1 MSYSGTKQEDG
12 MQFQPMYDDGEL
24 FLPKIELNMTCNQ
37 SIGIIT
43 DLKRKQLLMNQLVD
57 HSQYYLFRAG
67 QNEYMR
73 LTVEELITFLI
84 QVTER
89 SERVASLIDYFALKE
104 ERKVKIK
111 NLSSS
116 KRMYVTLL
124 RVFFA
129 HQPTLVLEEPYFYLE
144 ERDRRQFKR
153 ILDDLLK
160 EKQILI
166 LTSNLEDA
174 MISCDAIY
182 RLNDSGFYQLD
193 LRDGE
198 EDKQDV
204 QEQDQANIIIQKIS
218 TRRNDKV
225 ILFNPPE
232 IDFIESSNG
241 SILVYVD
248 GENYDCALTL
258 TELEQ
263 RLLNFGFFRCHRS
276 YIVNLQK
283 VREIITWTKNSYS
296 LRLNSGKDAVVPLSR
311 SKLHELKAL
320 LHL

>member
-1 MSYSGTKQEDG
+1 
-12 MQFQPMYDDGEL
+12 MQFQPIYDSGEF
-24 FLPKIELNMTCNQ
+24 FLPKIELHMTSNQ

-43 DLKRKQLLMNQLVD
+43 DLKRKQLLMNQLAD

-89 SERVASLIDYFALKE
+89 NERVASLIDYFDLKE

-111 NLSSS
+111 DLSPS

-144 ERDRRQFKR
+144 EQDRRQFKR
-153 ILDDLLK
+153 ILDDLSK

-174 MISCDAIY
+174 MISCDDIY
-182 RLNDSGFYQLD
+182 RLNEFGFHPMDIRDSEG
-193 LRDGE
+193 
-198 EDKQDV
+198 DKQEV
-204 QEQDQANIIIQKIS
+204 QEQDQANITLQKIS
-218 TRRNDKV
+218 TKRNDKV

-232 IDFIESSNG
+232 IDFIESING
-241 SILVYVD
+241 SILVHVG
-248 GENYDCALTL
+248 GENYVCALTL

-263 RLLNFGFFRCHRS
+263 RLANFGFFRCHRS

-296 LRLNSGKDAVVPLSR
+296 LRLNTGKDTVVPLSR
-311 SKLHELKAL
+311 SKLHELKTL
-320 LHL
+320 LNI

>member
-1 MSYSGTKQEDG
+1 
-12 MQFQPMYDDGEL
+12 MQFEPVYDDGQL
-24 FLPKIELNMTCNQ
+24 FLPKIELNMTSNQ

-43 DLKRKQLLMNQLVD
+43 DLKRKQLLMNQLMN
-57 HSQYYLFRAG
+57 HSLYHLFRAQ

-73 LTVEELITFLI
+73 LTVEELIHFLI
-84 QVTER
+84 NVTER
-89 SERVASLIDYFALKE
+89 NDRIASLLDYFALKE

-111 NLSSS
+111 DLSSS
-116 KRMYVTLL
+116 KRMYVTLM

-144 ERDRRQFKR
+144 EQDRRHFKR
-153 ILDDLLK
+153 ILDDLSK

-174 MISCDAIY
+174 LISCDVIY
-182 RLNDSGFYQLD
+182 RLNELGFHQLD
-193 LRDGE
+193 IRDSDEARQEG
-198 EDKQDV
+198 
-204 QEQDQANIIIQKIS
+204 QEQDRANITLQKIY
-218 TRRNDKV
+218 TKKNDKV
-225 ILFNPPE
+225 ILFDPPE
-232 IDFIESSNG
+232 IDFIESMDG
-241 SILVYVD
+241 AILVHVG
-248 GENYDCALTL
+248 GENYHCALTL

-296 LRLNSGKDAVVPLSR
+296 LRLNTGKDAVVPLSR
-311 SKLHELKAL
+311 SKLQELKAL
-320 LHL
+320 LNL

>member
-1 MSYSGTKQEDG
+1 
-12 MQFQPMYDDGEL
+12 MQFQPMYYDGEL
-24 FLPKIELNMTCNQ
+24 FLPKIELNMILNQ
-37 SIGIIT
+37 SVAIIT

-57 HSQYYLFRAG
+57 QSQYYLFRAG
-67 QNEYMR
+67 QSEYMR

-89 SERVASLIDYFALKE
+89 NERAALLMDYFVLKE
-104 ERKVKIK
+104 ERKVRIK
-111 NLSSS
+111 DLSSS

-144 ERDRRQFKR
+144 EQDRRQFKR
-153 ILDDLLK
+153 ILDDLSQ

-174 MISCDAIY
+174 LISCDTIY
-182 RLNDSGFYQLD
+182 RLNESGFHPLD
-193 LRDGE
+193 IRDFE
-198 EDKQDV
+198 EDKQEL
-204 QEQDQANIIIQKIS
+204 QKQDETNITLQKIS
-218 TRRNDKV
+218 TKRNDKV

-232 IDFIESSNG
+232 IDFIESVEG
-241 SILVYVD
+241 SILVHVD

-296 LRLNSGKDAVVPLSR
+296 LRLNTGKDAVVPLSR
-311 SKLHELKAL
+311 SKLSELKAL
-320 LHL
+320 LNI

>member
-1 MSYSGTKQEDG
+1 
-12 MQFQPMYDDGEL
+12 MQFQPVYEDGEL
-24 FLPKIELNMTCNQ
+24 FLPRLELNMTSNQ

-57 HSQYYLFRAG
+57 PSKYYLFRAG
-67 QNEYMR
+67 QSEYMR

-84 QVTER
+84 RVTER
-89 SERVASLIDYFALKE
+89 NERTASLIDYFSLKE

-129 HQPTLVLEEPYFYLE
+129 HQPVLVLEEPYFYLE
-144 ERDRRQFKR
+144 EQDRRHFKR
-153 ILDDLLK
+153 ILDDLSK

-174 MISCDAIY
+174 LISCDDIY
-182 RLNDSGFYQLD
+182 RLNETGLHPLDIRDS
-193 LRDGE
+193 E
-198 EDKQDV
+198 EEKQEVQKQD
-204 QEQDQANIIIQKIS
+204 EANITLQKIS
-218 TRRNDKV
+218 TKRNEKV

-232 IDFIESSNG
+232 IDFIESIEG
-241 SILVYVD
+241 SIVVHVG
-248 GENYDCALTL
+248 GEQYNCALTL
-258 TELEQ
+258 MELEQ
-263 RLLNFGFFRCHRS
+263 RLISFGFYRCHRS

-296 LRLNSGKDAVVPLSR
+296 LRLNTGTEAVVPLSR
-311 SKLHELKAL
+311 SKLQELKAL
-320 LHL
+320 LNI

>member
-1 MSYSGTKQEDG
+1 
-12 MQFQPMYDDGEL
+12 MQFQPMYYDGEL
-24 FLPKIELNMTCNQ
+24 FLPKIELDMTSNQ

-43 DLKRKQLLMNQLVD
+43 DLKRKQLLMNQLVN

-67 QNEYMR
+67 QNEYMH

-84 QVTER
+84 NVTER
-89 SERVASLIDYFALKE
+89 NERAALLLDYFALKE
-104 ERKVKIK
+104 ERKVKTK
-111 NLSSS
+111 NLSPS

-124 RVFFA
+124 RVYFA

-144 ERDRRQFKR
+144 EQDRRHFKR
-153 ILDDLLK
+153 ILDDLSK

-174 MISCDAIY
+174 FISCDAIY
-182 RLNDSGFYQLD
+182 RLNEFGFHPLDIRDS
-193 LRDGE
+193 E
-198 EDKQDV
+198 EDKQEV
-204 QEQDQANIIIQKIS
+204 QEQDRANITLQKIY
-218 TRRNDKV
+218 TKRNDKV
-225 ILFNPPE
+225 ILFDPPE
-232 IDFIESSNG
+232 VDYIESIDG
-241 SILVYVD
+241 SILVHVD
-248 GENYDCALTL
+248 GENYVCALTL

-296 LRLNSGKDAVVPLSR
+296 LRLNTGKDAVVPLSR
-311 SKLHELKAL
+311 SKLHELKTL
-320 LHL
+320 LNL

>member
-1 MSYSGTKQEDG
+1 
-12 MQFQPMYDDGEL
+12 
-24 FLPKIELNMTCNQ
+24 MTSNH

-43 DLKRKQLLMNQLVD
+43 DLKRKQLLMNQLQD

-84 QVTER
+84 KVTER
-89 SERVASLIDYFALKE
+89 NDHVAQLMDYFALKE
-104 ERKVKIK
+104 EKKVRVR
-111 NLSSS
+111 NLPSS

-124 RVFFA
+124 RAFFA

-144 ERDRRQFKR
+144 EEDRRHFKR
-153 ILDDLLK
+153 ILDDLSK
-160 EKQILI
+160 EKRIII

-174 MISCDAIY
+174 LVSCDAIY
-182 RLNDSGFYQLD
+182 RLNELGFHPLDIRDS
-193 LRDGE
+193 E
-198 EDKQDV
+198 EEKQEV
-204 QEQDQANIIIQKIS
+204 QEQDQANITLQKIS
-218 TRRNDKV
+218 TKRNDKV
-225 ILFNPPE
+225 ILFDPPE
-232 IDFIESSNG
+232 IDYIESMDG
-241 SILVYVD
+241 SILVHVG
-248 GENYDCALTL
+248 GENYVCALTL
-258 TELEQ
+258 SELEQ

-296 LRLNSGKDAVVPLSR
+296 LRLHTGKDAVVPLSR

-320 LHL
+320 LNI

>member
-1 MSYSGTKQEDG
+1 
-12 MQFQPMYDDGEL
+12 MQFQPMYYDGEL
-24 FLPKIELNMTCNQ
+24 LLPKIELDMTTYQ

-43 DLKRKQLLMNQLVD
+43 DLKRKQLLMDQLVD
-57 HSQYYLFRAG
+57 HSRYYLFRAG

-84 QVTER
+84 RVTER
-89 SERVASLIDYFALKE
+89 NERAASLIDYFALKE

-111 NLSSS
+111 DLSSS
-116 KRMYVTLL
+116 RRMYVTLL

-129 HQPTLVLEEPYFYLE
+129 HQPSLVLEEPYFYLE
-144 ERDRRQFKR
+144 EQDRRQFRR

-160 EKQILI
+160 EKQVLI

-174 MISCDAIY
+174 LISCDAIY
-182 RLNDSGFYQLD
+182 RLNESGFHPLD
-193 LRDGE
+193 IRDSE
-198 EDKQDV
+198 EDKQEV
-204 QEQDQANIIIQKIS
+204 QKQDEANITLQKIS
-218 TRRNDKV
+218 TKRNDKV

-232 IDFIESSNG
+232 IDFIESVEG
-241 SILVYVD
+241 SILVHVG
-248 GENYDCALTL
+248 GENYDCTLTL
-258 TELEQ
+258 NELEQ

-296 LRLNSGKDAVVPLSR
+296 LRLNTGQAAVVPLSR

-320 LHL
+320 LNI

>member
-1 MSYSGTKQEDG
+1 
-12 MQFQPMYDDGEL
+12 MQFQPMYVDGEL
-24 FLPKIELNMTCNQ
+24 FLPEIDLHMTSDQ
-37 SIGIIT
+37 TLGIIT
-43 DLKRKQLLMNQLVD
+43 DLKRKQLLMSQLAD
-57 HSQYYLFRAG
+57 HSQYYLFQAG

-84 QVTER
+84 RVSERTER
-89 SERVASLIDYFALKE
+89 TALLIDYFAVKE
-104 ERKVKIK
+104 ERKVRI
-111 NLSSS
+111 NDLSSS

-129 HQPTLVLEEPYFYLE
+129 HQPVIVLEEPYFYLE
-144 ERDRRQFKR
+144 EQDRRQLKR
-153 ILDDLLK
+153 ILDDLST

-174 MISCDAIY
+174 LISCDVIY
-182 RLNDSGFYQLD
+182 RLNESGFHPLD
-193 LRDGE
+193 IRDSE
-198 EDKQDV
+198 EDKQEV
-204 QEQDQANIIIQKIS
+204 QKQDEPNITLQKVS
-218 TRRNDKV
+218 TKRKDKV

-232 IDFIESSNG
+232 IDFIESVEG
-241 SILVYVD
+241 SILVHVG

-296 LRLNSGKDAVVPLSR
+296 LRLNTGKDTVVPLSR
-311 SKLHELKAL
+311 SKLQELKAL
-320 LHL
+320 LNI

>member
-1 MSYSGTKQEDG
+1 
-12 MQFQPMYDDGEL
+12 MQFEPIYDNGEL
-24 FLPKIELNMTCNQ
+24 LLPKIELNMTLNE
-37 SIGIIT
+37 SVGIIT
-43 DLKRKQLLMNQLVD
+43 DLKRKQLLMNQFVN

-67 QNEYMR
+67 QAEYMH

-84 QVTER
+84 RVTER
-89 SERVASLIDYFALKE
+89 SDRVAPLMDYFSLKE
-104 ERKVKIK
+104 ERKIRIK
-111 NLSSS
+111 NLTSS

-129 HQPTLVLEEPYFYLE
+129 HQPIIVLEEPYFYLE
-144 ERDRRQFKR
+144 EGDRRHFKR
-153 ILDDLLK
+153 ILDDLSK

-174 MISCDAIY
+174 LISCDLVY
-182 RLNDSGFYQLD
+182 RLNESGFHPLD
-193 LRDGE
+193 IRDSE
-198 EDKQDV
+198 EDKQEV
-204 QEQDQANIIIQKIS
+204 QEQDQANIILQKIS
-218 TRRNDKV
+218 TKRNGKL

-232 IDFIESSNG
+232 VDYIESVDG
-241 SILVYVD
+241 SILVHVS

-258 TELEQ
+258 TELEA

-296 LRLNSGKDAVVPLSR
+296 LRLNTAKDAVVPLSR
-311 SKLHELKAL
+311 SKLHELKVL
-320 LHL
+320 LNI

>member
-1 MSYSGTKQEDG
+1 
-12 MQFQPMYDDGEL
+12 MQFQPMYYDGEL
-24 FLPKIELNMTCNQ
+24 FLPKIELNMTLNQ
-37 SIGIIT
+37 SVAIIT

-67 QNEYMR
+67 QSEYMR

-89 SERVASLIDYFALKE
+89 NERATLLMDYFVLKE
-104 ERKVKIK
+104 ERKVRIK
-111 NLSSS
+111 DLSSS
-116 KRMYVTLL
+116 KRVYVTLL

-144 ERDRRQFKR
+144 EQDRRQFKR
-153 ILDDLLK
+153 ILDDLSQ

-174 MISCDAIY
+174 LISCDTIY
-182 RLNDSGFYQLD
+182 RLNESGFHPLD
-193 LRDGE
+193 IRDFE
-198 EDKQDV
+198 EDKQEL
-204 QEQDQANIIIQKIS
+204 QKQDETNITLQKIS
-218 TRRNDKV
+218 TKRNDKV

-232 IDFIESSNG
+232 IDFIESVEG
-241 SILVYVD
+241 SILVHVD

-311 SKLHELKAL
+311 SKLSELKAL
-320 LHL
+320 LNI

>member
-1 MSYSGTKQEDG
+1 
-12 MQFQPMYDDGEL
+12 MQFQPIYSNGKL
-24 FLPKIELNMTCNQ
+24 LLPKFELNMASNP
-37 SIGIIT
+37 SMGIIT
-43 DLKRKQLLMNQLVD
+43 DLKRKQLLMNQLED
-57 HSQYYLFRAG
+57 HSQYYVFRAG

-73 LTVEELITFLI
+73 LTVEELITFLVK
-84 QVTER
+84 VTEGND
-89 SERVASLIDYFALKE
+89 RVALLIDYFALKD

-111 NLSSS
+111 DLSSS

-144 ERDRRQFKR
+144 EEDRRHFKM
-153 ILDDLLK
+153 ILDDLSK

-182 RLNDSGFYQLD
+182 RLNESGLHPLDIRDS
-193 LRDGE
+193 E
-198 EDKQDV
+198 EDKQEA
-204 QEQDQANIIIQKIS
+204 QKQDEANITLQKIS
-218 TRRNDKV
+218 TKRNDKV
-225 ILFNPPE
+225 ILFDPPE
-232 IDFIESSNG
+232 VDYIESMDG
-241 SILVYVD
+241 SILVHVG
-248 GENYDCALTL
+248 GENYVCALTL

-296 LRLNSGKDAVVPLSR
+296 LRLNTGKDAVVPLSR
-311 SKLHELKAL
+311 SKLQELKVL
-320 LHL
+320 LNI

>member
-1 MSYSGTKQEDG
+1 
-12 MQFQPMYDDGEL
+12 MQFQPMYYDGEL
-24 FLPKIELNMTCNQ
+24 FLPKIELNMTSNQ
-37 SIGIIT
+37 STGIIT
-43 DLKRKQLLMNQLVD
+43 DLKRKQLLMNQLED
-57 HSQYYLFRAG
+57 HSQYYIFRVQQG
-67 QNEYMR
+67 EYMR

-89 SERVASLIDYFALKE
+89 NDRAALLMDYFALKE

-111 NLSSS
+111 DLSSS

-144 ERDRRQFKR
+144 EQDRRHFKR
-153 ILDDLLK
+153 ILDDLSK
-160 EKQILI
+160 EKRILI

-174 MISCDAIY
+174 LISCDVIY
-182 RLNDSGFYQLD
+182 RLNESGFHPLD
-193 LRDGE
+193 IRDSE
-198 EDKQDV
+198 EDKQEV
-204 QEQDQANIIIQKIS
+204 QKQDEANITLQKIS
-218 TRRNDKV
+218 TKRNDKV

-232 IDFIESSNG
+232 IDFIESVEG
-241 SILVYVD
+241 SILVHVG

-296 LRLNSGKDAVVPLSR
+296 LRLNTGQDAVVPLSR

-320 LHL
+320 LNI

>member
-1 MSYSGTKQEDG
+1 
-12 MQFQPMYDDGEL
+12 MQFQPMYYDGEL
-24 FLPKIELNMTCNQ
+24 LLPKIELNMTLNQ
-37 SIGIIT
+37 SVAIIT

-57 HSQYYLFRAG
+57 HSQYYIFRAG
-67 QNEYMR
+67 QSEYMR

-89 SERVASLIDYFALKE
+89 NERAALLMDYFVLKE
-104 ERKVKIK
+104 ERKVRIK
-111 NLSSS
+111 DLSSS

-144 ERDRRQFKR
+144 EQDRRQFKR
-153 ILDDLLK
+153 ILDDLSQ

-166 LTSNLEDA
+166 LTSNLEDVL
-174 MISCDAIY
+174 ISCDTIY
-182 RLNDSGFYQLD
+182 RLNESGFHPLD
-193 LRDGE
+193 IRDIE
-198 EDKQDV
+198 EDKQ
-204 QEQDQANIIIQKIS
+204 ELRKQDETNITLQKIS
-218 TRRNDKV
+218 TKRNDKV

-232 IDFIESSNG
+232 IDFIESVEG
-241 SILVYVD
+241 SILVHVD
-248 GENYDCALTL
+248 GENYNCALTL

-296 LRLNSGKDAVVPLSR
+296 LRLNTGKDAVVPLSR
-311 SKLHELKAL
+311 SKLSELKAL
-320 LHL
+320 LNI

>member
-1 MSYSGTKQEDG
+1 
-12 MQFQPMYDDGEL
+12 MQFQPIYEHGKL
-24 FLPKIELNMTCNQ
+24 LLPKIEFNMTSNQ
-37 SIGIIT
+37 SVGIIT
-43 DLKRKQLLMNQLVD
+43 DLKRKQLIMNQLGD
-57 HSQYYLFRAG
+57 PSRYYLFRVQ

-73 LTVEELITFLI
+73 LTVGELIHFLI
-84 QVTER
+84 SVTER
-89 SERVASLIDYFALKE
+89 NDRAARLIDYFGLKE

-129 HQPTLVLEEPYFYLE
+129 HQPTIVLEEPYFYLE
-144 ERDRRQFKR
+144 EEERRHFKR
-153 ILDDLLK
+153 ILDDLSK
-160 EKQILI
+160 EKRILI

-182 RLNDSGFYQLD
+182 RLNELGFRPLDIRDS
-193 LRDGE
+193 E
-198 EDKQDV
+198 EDKQEA
-204 QEQDQANIIIQKIS
+204 QEQDRANITLQKIY
-218 TRRNDKV
+218 TKKNDKV
-225 ILFNPPE
+225 ILFDPPE
-232 IDFIESSNG
+232 VDYIESMDG
-241 SILVYVD
+241 SILVHVG
-248 GENYDCALTL
+248 GENYVCALTL

-263 RLLNFGFFRCHRS
+263 RLNNFGFFRCHRS

-296 LRLNSGKDAVVPLSR
+296 LRLSTGKDAVVPLSR
-311 SKLHELKAL
+311 SKLQELKSL

>member
-1 MSYSGTKQEDG
+1 
-12 MQFQPMYDDGEL
+12 MQFQPIYNDGKL
-24 FLPKIELNMTCNQ
+24 LLPKIELNMTLNQ

-43 DLKRKQLLMNQLVD
+43 DLKRKQLLMNQLAN

-67 QNEYMR
+67 QSEYMR

-84 QVTER
+84 KVTER
-89 SERVASLIDYFALKE
+89 NDRLALLMDYFSLKE

-111 NLSSS
+111 DLSSS

-124 RVFFA
+124 RAFFA
-129 HQPTLVLEEPYFYLE
+129 HQPILVLEEPYFYLE
-144 ERDRRQFKR
+144 EEDRHHFKR
-153 ILDDLLK
+153 ILDDLSK

-182 RLNDSGFYQLD
+182 RLNALGFHPLDIRDS
-193 LRDGE
+193 E
-198 EDKQDV
+198 EDKQEV
-204 QEQDQANIIIQKIS
+204 PEQDRANITLQKIY

-225 ILFNPPE
+225 ILFDPPE
-232 IDFIESSNG
+232 VDYIESLDG
-241 SILVYVD
+241 SILVHVG
-248 GENYDCALTL
+248 GENYVCVLTL
-258 TELEQ
+258 AELEQ

-296 LRLNSGKDAVVPLSR
+296 LRLNTGKDAVVPLSR
-311 SKLHELKAL
+311 SKLQELKAL
-320 LHL
+320 LHI

>member
-1 MSYSGTKQEDG
+1 
-12 MQFQPMYDDGEL
+12 MQFQPIYYDGEL
-24 FLPKIELNMTCNQ
+24 LLPKIELHMTSCQ

-43 DLKRKQLLMNQLVD
+43 DVKRKQLLMDQLVD
-57 HSQYYLFRAG
+57 HSHFYLFQA
-67 QNEYMR
+67 QQAEYMR

-84 QVTER
+84 KVTEKN
-89 SERVASLIDYFALKE
+89 ERVASLMDYFALKE

-111 NLSSS
+111 DLSPS
-116 KRMYVTLL
+116 KRMYVTLM

-144 ERDRRQFKR
+144 EQDRRQLKR
-153 ILDDLLK
+153 ILEDLSK

-174 MISCDAIY
+174 MISCDVIY
-182 RLNDSGFYQLD
+182 RLNELGFHPLDIRDS
-193 LRDGE
+193 E
-198 EDKQDV
+198 EDKQEV
-204 QEQDQANIIIQKIS
+204 LEQDQANITIQKIS
-218 TRRNDKV
+218 TKRNDKV

-232 IDFIESSNG
+232 IDCIESIEG
-241 SILVYVD
+241 SILVHVG
-248 GENYDCALTL
+248 GENYACALTL
-258 TELEQ
+258 TELEH

-296 LRLNSGKDAVVPLSR
+296 LRLNTDKDAVVPLSR
-311 SKLHELKAL
+311 SKLQELKAL
-320 LHL
+320 LNI

>member
-1 MSYSGTKQEDG
+1 
-12 MQFQPMYDDGEL
+12 MQFQPMYYDGEL
-24 FLPKIELNMTCNQ
+24 FLPKIELNMTLNQ
-37 SIGIIT
+37 SVAIIT

-67 QNEYMR
+67 QSEYMR

-89 SERVASLIDYFALKE
+89 NERAALLMDYFVLKE
-104 ERKVKIK
+104 ERKVRIK
-111 NLSSS
+111 DLSSS

-129 HQPTLVLEEPYFYLE
+129 HQPTLILEEPYFYLE
-144 ERDRRQFKR
+144 EQDRRQFKR
-153 ILDDLLK
+153 ILDELSQ

-174 MISCDAIY
+174 LISCDTIY
-182 RLNDSGFYQLD
+182 RLNESGFHPLD
-193 LRDGE
+193 IRDIE
-198 EDKQDV
+198 EDKQEL
-204 QEQDQANIIIQKIS
+204 QKQDETNITLQKIS
-218 TRRNDKV
+218 TKRNDKV

-232 IDFIESSNG
+232 IDFIESVEG
-241 SILVYVD
+241 SILVHVD

-296 LRLNSGKDAVVPLSR
+296 LRLNTGKDAVVPLSR
-311 SKLHELKAL
+311 SKLSELKGL
-320 LHL
+320 LNI

>member
-1 MSYSGTKQEDG
+1 

-24 FLPKIELNMTCNQ
+24 LLPKIELNMTPNQ

-43 DLKRKQLLMNQLVD
+43 DLKRKQLLMNQLVN
-57 HSQYYLFRAG
+57 HSQYYLFHAG

-84 QVTER
+84 KVTER
-89 SERVASLIDYFALKE
+89 NERVALLIDYFALKE

-111 NLSSS
+111 DLSPS

-124 RVFFA
+124 RIFFA

-144 ERDRRQFKR
+144 EQDRRQFKR
-153 ILDDLLK
+153 ILDDLSK

-174 MISCDAIY
+174 IISCDVIY
-182 RLNDSGFYQLD
+182 RLNESGFHQLD
-193 LRDGE
+193 IWDSE
-198 EDKQDV
+198 EDEQEV
-204 QEQDQANIIIQKIS
+204 QEQDQANITLQKIS
-218 TRRNDKV
+218 TKRNDKV

-232 IDFIESSNG
+232 IDFIESIDG
-241 SILVYVD
+241 SILVHVG

-296 LRLNSGKDAVVPLSR
+296 LRLNTGKDAVVPLSR
-311 SKLHELKAL
+311 SKLQELKAL
-320 LHL
+320 LNI

>member
-1 MSYSGTKQEDG
+1 

-24 FLPKIELNMTCNQ
+24 LLPRIELNMTLNQ
-37 SIGIIT
+37 SMGIIT
-43 DLKRKQLLMNQLVD
+43 DLKRKQLLMNQLVA
-57 HSQYYLFRAG
+57 HSEYYLFRAG

-89 SERVASLIDYFALKE
+89 TEHVASLMDYFALKE

-111 NLSSS
+111 DLSSS

-129 HQPTLVLEEPYFYLE
+129 HQPTVVLEEPYFYLE
-144 ERDRRQFKR
+144 EQDRRQFKR
-153 ILDDLLK
+153 ILDDLSR

-182 RLNDSGFYQLD
+182 RLNESGFHPLD
-193 LRDGE
+193 LRDAE
-198 EDKQDV
+198 EDKQEV
-204 QEQDQANIIIQKIS
+204 QKQDEANITLQKIS
-218 TRRNDKV
+218 TKRKDKV

-232 IDFIESSNG
+232 IDFIESVEG
-241 SILVYVD
+241 SILVHVG

-296 LRLNSGKDAVVPLSR
+296 LRLHTDQDAVVPLSR
-311 SKLHELKAL
+311 SKLQELKAL
-320 LHL
+320 LNL

>member
-1 MSYSGTKQEDG
+1 MGNEVLI
-12 MQFQPMYDDGEL
+12 MQIQPIYDDGKIL
-24 FLPKIELNMTCNQ
+24 LPKIELSITSNQ
-37 SIGIIT
+37 SMGIIT
-43 DLKRKQLLMNQLVD
+43 DLKRKQLLLNQLAD
-57 HSQYYLFRAG
+57 RSIYYVFRAG

-73 LTVEELITFLI
+73 LTVEELVTFLI
-84 QVTER
+84 KVTER
-89 SERVASLIDYFALKE
+89 NERIAFLMDYFALKE

-111 NLSSS
+111 DLSSS

-144 ERDRRQFKR
+144 EEDRRQFKR
-153 ILDDLLK
+153 ILDDLSK

-182 RLNDSGFYQLD
+182 RLNESGFYPLD
-193 LRDGE
+193 IRDSE
-198 EDKQDV
+198 EDKQEV
-204 QEQDQANIIIQKIS
+204 QKQDEANMTLQKIS
-218 TRRNDKV
+218 TKRNDKV
-225 ILFNPPE
+225 ILFDPPE
-232 IDFIESSNG
+232 IDYIESTDG
-241 SILVYVD
+241 SILVHVG
-248 GENYDCALTL
+248 GENYVCALTL

-296 LRLNSGKDAVVPLSR
+296 LRLNTGKDAVVPLSR
-311 SKLHELKAL
+311 SKLQELKAL
-320 LHL
+320 LNI